1 MTAPC
6 LYECTVFHRR
16 LWPKRHEFLNKIF
29 LFHLDVDALGDLPKT
44 IPFLRVNAPG
54 IYSFRDRDHF
64 RMVDGGPRA
73 NVEAFLASQGISE
86 RPARIGLLTNLR
98 FLGYTFN
105 PVSVWYCYREDGSPL
120 AAIAEVGN
128 TFLELKPYLVPVV
141 DGKFHARAVKHFYVS
156 PFSALDL
163 AFVFRFEVPGERLA
177 VLIDDYRGEE
187 RILVSSLTGR
197 CRPLTAGNLLAL
209 TARYPFITLKVIT
222 LIHWQALRL
231 WLKGLPFIRK
241 EDNPQ
246 MQTGVFNPRRR

>member
-1 MTAPC
+1 
-6 LYECTVFHRR
+6 
-16 LWPKRHEFLNKIF
+16 
-29 LFHLDVDALGDLPKT
+29 
-44 IPFLRVNAPG
+44 
-54 IYSFRDRDHF
+54 
-64 RMVDGGPRA
+64 VDGGPRA

-105 PVSVWYCYREDGSPL
+105 PVSVWYCYRQDGSPL

-197 CRPLTAGNLLAL
+197 RRPLTAGNLLAL